1 VTGKRY
7 VGGLVGTNGDTV
19 LDCYSTGS
27 VTGDYDAG
35 GLVGKNYQA
44 VSDCFWDTQ
53 TSGQATSDGGTGKT
67 TAQMRSI
74 ATFSGEGWN
83 IIAVASPSTRNVSY
97 IWNIVDGQTCPFL
110 SWQSV

>member
-67 TAQMRSI
+67 HRTNEEHCHVLRRRLEHNRS
-74 ATFSGEGWN
+74 
-83 IIAVASPSTRNVSY
+83 R
-97 IWNIVDGQTCPFL
+97 
-110 SWQSV
+110 QS